1 MLQDCGN
8 GSSSCRQILLHQ
20 LLLNYMQQQPAPR
33 HLLLVLTTVA
43 HLLQSQTQC
52 LLIRLTKTLA
62 PEEQCS
68 SSSKY
73 ACQAPLLTMI
83 DTDRHLQIKIHTQ
96 LAGLIINQT
105 RLDPRLHQHQ
115 LQNPIL

>member
-8 GSSSCRQILLHQ
+8 GISSCRQILLHQ
-20 LLLNYMQQQPAPR
+20 LLLNYMKQQPAPR

-62 PEEQCS
+62 PQEQC

-73 ACQAPLLTMI
+73 ACQALLLTMI

-96 LAGLIINQT
+96 LAGLIISQT
-105 RLDPRLHQHQ
+105 RLGPRLHQHQ